1 MVKSNAFGLDI
12 GTTSMRVAYLSRE
25 KNTIAY
31 NASLTVPTPAQ
42 RMNSESPFDQQEM
55 AQIINKLVI
64 DAKITT
70 NNVNIALPENHVYT
84 KVIDMP
90 ILSENELA
98 SAIYWEAEQY
108 IPA

>member
-1 MVKSNAFGLDI
+1 MVKSNTFGLDI
-12 GTTSMRVAYLSRE
+12 GTTSIKVAYVSRE
-25 KNTIAY
+25 KTTVAY
-31 NASLTVPTPAQ
+31 NGSLSVVTPSQ
-42 RMNSESPFDQQEM
+42 RMSSESPFDQQEM
-55 AQIINKLVI
+55 AQVINKLVI

-90 ILSENELA
+90 LLSDNELS

-108 IPA
+108 